1 MTLKREASGECHQI
15 LTKIDWSLDNWLGF
29 G

>member
-15 LTKIDWSLDNWLGF
+15 LTKISLSNKNWLGF